1 MVYDTIILGSGVAGL
16 TAGLYLA
23 RGNKNVML
31 IEEGILGGTT
41 ATLGQVDN
49 YPAMPHTSG
58 ERIINNLVS
67 QVAEIGVIIDFL
79 HINHIDFDK
88 NTIYCDN
95 LSDNSKQI
103 TLQYKTL
110 IIATGTSCKK
120 LNIPTENKFRFK
132 GLSYC
137 AVCDGRLF
145 KGKRVVVVT
154 DGTSA
159 KHDISYLM
167 DICKDIVVVD
177 STDIFS
183 SDKLNVVNNAR
194 ITEVVGKDFVE
205 GVKILTPLGEKV
217 IVCDGIFVSLG
228 RCSDI
233 SLFENKLDNVDM
245 HLLSDEN
252 MHTNIPN
259 VFVAGDV
266 RVKSLRQIV
275 TAVSDGAIAGT
286 EAIKYLSTLKWFQ
299 ISSSIISSE

>member
-1 MVYDTIILGSGVAGL
+1 MIYDAIIIGSGVAGL
-16 TAGLYLA
+16 SAGLYLA
-23 RGNKNVML
+23 RGNKSVMV
-31 IEEGILGGTT
+31 IEEGVFGGST
-41 ATLGQVDN
+41 ATLGQIDN
-49 YPAMPHTSG
+49 YPAMPHTTG
-58 ERIINNLVS
+58 EKIINNLVS
-67 QVAEIGVIIDFL
+67 QVTEIGVMIDFL
-79 HINHIDFDK
+79 HINRIDFDK

-95 LSDNSKQI
+95 FSNNSSQI

-110 IIATGTSCKK
+110 IIATGTRCKT

-145 KGKRVVVVT
+145 KGKRVVVAT
-154 DGTSA
+154 DGISA
-159 KHDISYLM
+159 KNDISYLM

-177 STDIFS
+177 SSDVYS
-183 SDKLNVVNNAR
+183 NDKLNVVSNAR
-194 ITEVVGKDFVE
+194 ISEVLGESFVE
-205 GVKILTPLGEKV
+205 GVKLSTQSGERV
-217 IVCDGIFVSLG
+217 IDCDGIFVSLG

-233 SLFENKLDNVDM
+233 SLFENKLDNIDM
-245 HLLSDEN
+245 HILSDEN

-286 EAIKYLSTLKWFQ
+286 EAIKYLSTLK
-299 ISSSIISSE
+299 S